1 MFQRIKEGCKKH
13 TTECVTTAFDV
24 GLTLADFV
32 LFGVEIKVHSDR
44 IAAEREEFERR
55 RNQTIED
62 QEVFLDELER
72 IQQGLPPV
80 DEEDVDRKL
89 M

>member
-1 MFQRIKEGCKKH
+1 M
-13 TTECVTTAFDV
+13 
-24 GLTLADFV
+24 
-32 LFGVEIKVHSDR
+32 HSDR

-80 DEEDVDRKL
+80 DEEDVDRKF

>member
-1 MFQRIKEGCKKH
+1 M
-13 TTECVTTAFDV
+13 
-24 GLTLADFV
+24 
-32 LFGVEIKVHSDR
+32 HSDR

-80 DEEDVDRKL
+80 DEEDVDCKFMSICHFVNRFL
-89 M
+89 TM